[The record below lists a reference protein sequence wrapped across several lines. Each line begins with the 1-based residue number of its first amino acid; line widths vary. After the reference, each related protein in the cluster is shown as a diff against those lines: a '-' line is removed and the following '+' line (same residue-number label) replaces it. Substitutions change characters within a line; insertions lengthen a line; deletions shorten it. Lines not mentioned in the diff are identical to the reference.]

1 MKVSV
6 DLTLTPLRDE
16 YEHSIKTFIKKIRS
30 LGFKVIENPLST
42 QIYMGNMTLSCLVF
56 RK

>member
-30 LGFKVIENPLST
+30 LGLRLLKT
-42 QIYMGNMTLSCLVF
+42 Q
-56 RK
+56 

>member
-6 DLTLTPLRDE
+6 DLTLTPLSDE

-42 QIYMGNMTLSCLVF
+42 QYMGNMTLSCLVF